1 MTTARAASTA
11 DAILDRFRSF
21 MRQAALWQEPS
32 ILGVDVTMAQAKC
45 LFVAAVHP
53 RISISSLAAQ
63 LHVGPPAASG
73 LVDRLVE
80 HGYLARQEDPHDR
93 RQQLVSVTAAGADV
107 FDRLRQFSS
116 DRLGEL
122 LQGLSLAELDAL
134 LVGLT
139 ALEREASH
147 LAPATSEPETTHERT
162 PA

>member
-21 MRQAALWQEPS
+21 MRQAALWQEPG

-53 RISISSLAAQ
+53 RISMTSLAAQ
-63 LHVGPPAASG
+63 LNVGLPAASG

-80 HGYLARQEDPHDR
+80 HGYLARQEDPDDR
-93 RQQLVSVTAAGADV
+93 RQQLVSVTTAGADV
-107 FDRLRQFSS
+107 FDRLRQFSA
-116 DRLGEL
+116 DRLSRL
-122 LQGLSLAELDAL
+122 LQGLSPTELDAL

-139 ALEREASH
+139 ALEREANH
-147 LAPATSEPETTHERT
+147 LASAAPDPETTHERT